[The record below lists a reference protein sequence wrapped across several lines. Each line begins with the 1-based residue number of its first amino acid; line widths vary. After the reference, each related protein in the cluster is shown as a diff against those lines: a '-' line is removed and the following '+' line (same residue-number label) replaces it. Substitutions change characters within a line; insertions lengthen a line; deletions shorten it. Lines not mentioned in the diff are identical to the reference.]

1 MINEV
6 RRIAMTGRW
15 SHPRNSWHGNTVFR
29 EIALKARDGLHVS
42 GWTGCAENG
51 VSSSKGTV
59 IMGHG
64 FMIHSRACG
73 GDEWGWMLR
82 GAGYNV
88 VAVDFRNH
96 GNSGVRGLPAFGLP
110 ESWDLEAGLAFA
122 AGNYPGPHMLFGSSM
137 AGMAAQLLVQRD
149 ARVSAAV
156 LTITPASARIA
167 LNNNLLGKIPVLG
180 TIGTRGWAEVL
191 KLMYGGDMI
200 GGGDVLKLDM
210 HPVHEPDILYISGG
224 RDMFGEHETRKVFHN
239 WYPCAPGYDGGVRT
253 NGCDFQG
260 HNGRKFYLLYP
271 EGGHGENMPWHD
283 INTIVMRFFDRVAER
298 RMNHGRFIAEAYCG
312 NFRGISNLMSNVT
325 LDELKFGNRKETSL
339 LWPVPLQDDWFA
351 IQNADTGKRLGVNS
365 GETHNGSRIVEQ
377 EACEGSDCQ
386 AWRPILCEDRSFSIQ
401 NKAARRCLDLD
412 LDSGKYLQLWDN
424 WFGTNQRWKLV

>member
-271 EGGHGENMPWHD
+271 EGGHGENMPWQWRHSFCL
-283 INTIVMRFFDRVAER
+283 VMLR
-298 RMNHGRFIAEAYCG
+298 
-312 NFRGISNLMSNVT
+312 
-325 LDELKFGNRKETSL
+325 
-339 LWPVPLQDDWFA
+339 PFA
-351 IQNADTGKRLGVNS
+351 K
-365 GETHNGSRIVEQ
+365 Q
-377 EACEGSDCQ
+377 EA
-386 AWRPILCEDRSFSIQ
+386 
-401 NKAARRCLDLD
+401 
-412 LDSGKYLQLWDN
+412 
-424 WFGTNQRWKLV
+424 